1 MFGKLKK
8 KKKEEEEMDGFL
20 SKKTLFGN
28 GTRGSI
34 FKKGTFSLKA
44 QFGACVT
51 KLAQRVGRLKCVF
64 QIAYDYWLI
73 FT

>member
-1 MFGKLKK
+1 
-8 KKKEEEEMDGFL
+8 MDGCFCLKMRFL
-20 SKKTLFGN
+20 GMELEALF
-28 GTRGSI
+28 S
-34 FKKGTFSLKA
+34 KGTFSLKA
-44 QFGACVT
+44 QFGSCVT

>member
-1 MFGKLKK
+1 MGFCLKK
-8 KKKEEEEMDGFL
+8 RFL
-20 SKKTLFGN
+20 GMELEALS
-28 GTRGSI
+28 S
-34 FKKGTFSLKA
+34 KKGTFSLKA